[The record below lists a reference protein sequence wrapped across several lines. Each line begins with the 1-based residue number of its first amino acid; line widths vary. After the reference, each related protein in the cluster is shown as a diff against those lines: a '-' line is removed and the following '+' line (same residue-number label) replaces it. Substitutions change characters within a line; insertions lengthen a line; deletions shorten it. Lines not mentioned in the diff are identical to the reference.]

1 MVDKLIEDLVEVT
14 ETLMGAEGID
24 IEAFAHPNAKP
35 TLNER
40 LSGEERWGGWG
51 KWGKKK
57 ADDFRAKMLE
67 QKASQGV
74 FKRGVC

>member
-1 MVDKLIEDLVEVT
+1 MVDKLVEDIVEVT
-14 ETLMGAEGID
+14 ETLMGAEDID

-40 LSGEERWGGWG
+40 IAGEEKWGGWG

-57 ADDFRAKMLE
+57 ADEFRVKMKE
-67 QKASQGV
+67 QKESQGV